1 MLICYAEAAHN
12 ALQRVVEGVQILL
25 NAWLMNRTNRLVE
38 LLRIMLVD
46 QARLN
51 LHFTE
56 KLRPF

>member
-1 MLICYAEAAHN
+1 MLTFYAEAAHK
-12 ALQRVVEGVQILL
+12 ALQHGIECVRILL
-25 NAWLMNRTNRLVE
+25 NTWLMNRTDRLVE
-38 LLRIMLVD
+38 LLHIMLVD

>member
-1 MLICYAEAAHN
+1 
-12 ALQRVVEGVQILL
+12 
-25 NAWLMNRTNRLVE
+25 MNRTDRLVE
-38 LLRIMLVD
+38 LLHIMLVD